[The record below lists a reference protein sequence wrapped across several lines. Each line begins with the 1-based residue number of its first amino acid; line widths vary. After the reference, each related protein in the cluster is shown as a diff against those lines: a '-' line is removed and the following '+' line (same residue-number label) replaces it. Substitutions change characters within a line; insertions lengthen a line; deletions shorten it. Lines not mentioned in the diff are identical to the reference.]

1 MRAILVLAAFI
12 ALPLG
17 EVAVFAWSGDHF
29 GIWTTVGLV
38 LLTAAVGVAM
48 IRSQGV
54 GLLRRAQAAVDSN
67 ASPQIEVIEGAGLA
81 LAGLFLITPGFLTD
95 SLGFALLIP
104 PLRRALAQKIAGYG
118 RARAPGGRI
127 VIDADFEEVRPADAT
142 APTRSLDSEPGPR

>member
-1 MRAILVLAAFI
+1 MPSLKELKGRINSVKSTQKITKAKQMVAA
-12 ALPLG
+12 AK
-17 EVAVFAWSGDHF
+17 
-29 GIWTTVGLV
+29 
-38 LLTAAVGVAM
+38 
-48 IRSQGV
+48 
-54 GLLRRAQAAVDSN
+54 LRRAQAAVDSN

-142 APTRSLDSEPGPR
+142 APTRSLDSGPGPR